1 MKTSFSTRNLIQL
14 VSLLSF
20 TLLLF
25 LTTYPLNPSV
35 PSDLFLRLDPLVAV
49 GSFLGSGNFPVRLSL
64 ALVTIILTV
73 LGGRL
78 FCGYLCPLGAVIDLG
93 DTLTVGKKKKAPG
106 TNRRYRKLRNGK
118 YYLLL
123 VVVISGVLGFSL
135 LFAFDPISLLTRTFT
150 AFLYPLAIFL
160 ANLFL
165 DFVRPLADRLGF
177 LGLVTAHF
185 AQPVYGGNFITFF
198 LVAGILLLG
207 YLSRRF
213 WCRYLCPLGALLAV
227 LSRPAPVRR
236 KVENGCTD
244 CGLCQSQCPM
254 DAIGEDARKTAQS
267 ECIGCRI
274 CARVCPE
281 NVVRFVWVWEGMKK
295 YRSEV
300 DFTRRGFIYATGMAL
315 ALPFLAHTSLVRA
328 RIERKTRLLRPP
340 GALPEKWFNRTC
352 IRCGECVKS
361 CITNTLQPSAFEAGL
376 EGLWT
381 PRHDMRLAGCEQA
394 CNVCGRVCPT
404 QAIRALSLEE
414 KRHAR
419 IGTAVLLRDRCIAWE
434 QDRLCLICDEA
445 CPYNAIVF
453 QTVAGQKRPCVDELK
468 CNGCGICEQV
478 CPIFGESAI
487 VVEPMGQIR
496 LREGSYIE
504 EAKLM
509 KFDFQ
514 HRELKDKLDE
524 TMSRSIPRSRFPV
537 ERTQDPTTK
546 GPLPPGFLSE

>member
-1 MKTSFSTRNLIQL
+1 MRTSFSTRNLIQL
-14 VSLLSF
+14 VSFLTF

-25 LTTYPLNPSV
+25 LTTYPLNPAV

-49 GSFLGSGNFPVRLSL
+49 GSLLGSGNLPGRLSL

-78 FCGYLCPLGAVIDLG
+78 FCGYLCPLGAAIDVG
-93 DTLTVGKKKKAPG
+93 DILTAEKNKTDPG
-106 TNRRYRKLRNGK
+106 ANRRYRKLRNCK
-118 YYLLL
+118 YYLLFL
-123 VVVISGVLGFSL
+123 VVISGILGFSL
-135 LFAFDPISLLTRTFT
+135 LYAFDPISLLSRTFT
-150 AFLYPLAIFL
+150 AFLYPLAIFA

-165 DFVRPLADRLGF
+165 DLLRPLADRLGF
-177 LGLVTAHF
+177 LGLSTAHF
-185 AQPVYGGNFITFF
+185 TQPVYGSNFITFF
-198 LVAGILLLG
+198 TAAGILILG

-213 WCRYLCPLGALLAV
+213 WCRYLCPLGALLAIF
-227 LSRPAPVRR
+227 SWPASVRR

-244 CGLCQSQCPM
+244 CGLCQARCPM
-254 DAIGEDARKTAQS
+254 DAIAEDPRKTAQS

-274 CARVCPE
+274 CDRVCPE
-281 NVVRFVWVWEGMKK
+281 NVVRFVRVRGGRNE
-295 YRSEV
+295 YRSKV
-300 DFTRRGFIYATGMAL
+300 DFSRRGFIYAAGIAL
-315 ALPFLAHTSLVRA
+315 ALPFLARTNPARA

-352 IRCGECVKS
+352 IRCGECIKS
-361 CITNTLQPSAFEAGL
+361 CITNTLQPSVFEAGL

-404 QAIRALSLEE
+404 QAIRALSPEE

-453 QTVAGQKRPCVDELK
+453 QTVGGRKRPFVDELK

-504 EAKLM
+504 EAKQM
-509 KFDFQ
+509 KLEFT
-514 HRELKDKLDE
+514 HRELKDELDE
-524 TMSRSIPRSRFPV
+524 TMSRSIPRSRFPA
-537 ERTQDPTTK
+537 ERTRDPAPR
-546 GPLPPGFLSE
+546 GPLPPGFLQE